1 MGLLLV
7 LLLQL
12 PLTQLFFDVVQVE
25 PGLAAGCNQGR
36 LDPTVLNPARD
47 RAAGDPEFS
56 GQLAACD

>member
-12 PLTQLFFDVVQVE
+12 PLTQLFFDVVQVKSR
-25 PGLAAGCNQGR
+25 LAAGCNQGR
-36 LDPTVLNPARD
+36 LDPSILNPARD